1 MVRTHA
7 HEAYT
12 ANKARW
18 LLPYRKVVG
27 LIRNRH
33 VELLAL
39 QRRDVES
46 DHAPWEECVQVVTSM
61 LERAGQLHS
70 LVDWLV

>member
-1 MVRTHA
+1 M
-7 HEAYT
+7 
-12 ANKARW
+12 
-18 LLPYRKVVG
+18 
-27 LIRNRH
+27 
-33 VELLAL
+33 ELLAL

-46 DHAPWEECVQVVTSM
+46 DHAPWEGCVQVVTSM